1 MNIKARCFTATV
13 LALLLIPFSVS
24 AQDSSIYW
32 QCPEETANH
41 PGAGT
46 AVNATDPE
54 DIFVRK
60 TNLDGSATKCDHLT
74 AGDGITTMADDKEGG
89 LGKRLYIF
97 GFNRVAAPGETVSS
111 LSHEIVDGV
120 ELPTTAPDVASG
132 NYPSWVMEQGTFAA
146 NAPAPTIVMNEDDE
160 FFLNLTNTGMIQR
173 PDLFDPHTVHFH
185 GFPNASA
192 IFDGLPDA
200 SIAINMGA
208 TLTYYYQPK
217 DAGTYMYHCHVE
229 ATEHMQMGMLGNL
242 FVRPRQDRC
251 ETFDASYPESMP
263 AQLAALPGQIS
274 DAEAAIDSYLGS
286 LGNIAPLNSLTPA
299 ELLAYL
305 NTVYAYVAANPGFN
319 WETGLGLR
327 NWIRD
332 NIFTT
337 GGNGLRNNQSNRL
350 AAIFRDGYK
359 SANDTLVALL
369 DKQAQLPEL
378 IARYEGV
385 PGTTCPAGHT
395 PGVSHYVYDNDNGST
410 RYDVEVPIQLGSF
423 DPDFH
428 DASFSTQALPFAT
441 MRDRYFLLNG
451 RGYPDTTSTD
461 TLSTVDELG
470 RTQYSQPVNTV
481 IKATP
486 GQRILLRISNLN
498 VTDIYTVGVNGL
510 PMQVV
515 GLDARLLQDDDGNDM
530 SYKTNSI
537 TIGGGQSADVIID
550 TTGMALGQTFFFYT
564 KNLDK
569 LANDAENLGGM
580 MTEIQIQAPL

>member
-1 MNIKARCFTATV
+1 MKIMTRGIATI
-13 LALLLIPFSVS
+13 ALSMLLVPFSAS
-24 AQDSSIYW
+24 AQDSSIFW
-32 QCPEETANH
+32 QCPQETANH
-41 PGAGT
+41 PAIPNNLGS
-46 AVNATDPE
+46 TDAE
-54 DIFVRK
+54 DIYVRQA
-60 TNLDGSATKCDHLT
+60 NDDGSRIKCDHLT

-97 GFNRVAAPGETVSS
+97 GFNRVAAPGETVHNLSS
-111 LSHEIVDGV
+111 EVVNGV
-120 ELPTTAPDVASG
+120 ELPTTAPDIASG

-160 FFLNLTNTGMIQR
+160 YFLNLTNTGMIQR

-242 FVRPRQDRC
+242 FVRPRQNRC
-251 ETFDASYPESMP
+251 EVLE
-263 AQLAALPGQIS
+263 ALP
-274 DAEAAIDSYLGS
+274 
-286 LGNIAPLNSLTPA
+286 
-299 ELLAYL
+299 
-305 NTVYAYVAANPGFN
+305 PGDP
-319 WETGLGLR
+319 R
-327 NWIRD
+327 HD
-332 NIFTT
+332 
-337 GGNGLRNNQSNRL
+337 
-350 AAIFRDGYK
+350 
-359 SANDTLVALL
+359 
-369 DKQAQLPEL
+369 LPG
-378 IARYEGV
+378 A
-385 PGTTCPAGHT
+385 TCPAGHAA
-395 PGVSHYVYDNDNGST
+395 GDKYAFDDGDGST

-428 DASFSTQALPFAT
+428 DASFNTQALPFAK

-451 RGYPDTTSTD
+451 RGYPDTKSTAAV
-461 TLSTVDELG
+461 STVDELG

-510 PMQVV
+510 PMIVV
-515 GLDARLLQDDDGNDM
+515 GLDARMLRDDDGNNM
-530 SYKTNSI
+530 SYKANSI

-550 TTGMALGQTFFFYT
+550 TTGMASGQTFFFYT

-580 MTEIQIQAPL
+580 MTEIQIVASL